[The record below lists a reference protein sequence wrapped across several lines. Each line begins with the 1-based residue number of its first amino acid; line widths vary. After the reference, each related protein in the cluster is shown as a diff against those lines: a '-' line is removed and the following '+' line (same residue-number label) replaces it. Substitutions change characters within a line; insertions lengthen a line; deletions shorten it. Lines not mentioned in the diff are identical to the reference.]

1 MKNAEIKQLS
11 IEQIKD
17 AIASNE
23 GKLQKLRF
31 AHAVSPLENTMQIR
45 GTRKEIARLNT
56 ELHARTIGSVTE
68 RVKSGDITRFNA
80 REFLSKENNSQPTPL
95 NLSKIKRL
103 ISQFE
108 K

>member
-1 MKNAEIKQLS
+1 MKNEEIKQLS
-11 IEQIKD
+11 IEEIKG

-23 GKLQKLRF
+23 AKLQKLRF
-31 AHAVSPLENTMQIR
+31 AHAVSPLENPMQIK
-45 GTRKEIARLNT
+45 GTRKDIARLTT
-56 ELHARTIGSVTE
+56 ELHARTISSVTE
-68 RVKSGDITRFNA
+68 RVKSGSITRFNA
-80 REFLSKENNSQPTPL
+80 REFLSKENNNQPTPL